1 MLRHLIAVLIVVFFG
16 VMMTSLMRR
25 HVLPT
30 LDRAGGIRLSP
41 SALAEEW
48 AGRDEWTALQV
59 GGRKVG
65 ALRTVVQAAE
75 GGRAGYDGFLKF
87 ALDGNPAPATLESAA
102 RLNERLEIEQIV
114 VQARLA
120 GTEQPALELAG
131 LVQGR
136 QLLVRLSSPTGVKYQ
151 QLELPRPI
159 TMNFAA
165 DPFMASGMLEP
176 GKTYSLDVYD
186 PLWGMQAGRLKMT
199 LAGTRRLHWRGQTF
213 ESRIVEA
220 EMGTVKSR
228 IWLDWRGDPLRREI
242 MVPLGAGGAR
252 AQEGDGAA
260 QLTVML
266 ERIDEPEEMIRHA
279 ELRTLP
285 PVPDLLPADMRGE
298 NTGEPLQSLG
308 LLPLLMK
315 GSLVGMLDRAP

>member
-1 MLRHLIAVLIVVFFG
+1 MLRHLIAILIVVFFG

-30 LDRAGGIRLSP
+30 LERGGGIRLSP

-48 AGRDEWTALQV
+48 AGRDEWTSLLV

-65 ALRTVVQAAE
+65 ALRTVVQAGE
-75 GGRAGYDGFLKF
+75 HGGYDGFLKL
-87 ALDGNPAPATLESAA
+87 ALDGSPAPGTVESAA
-102 RLNERLEIEQIV
+102 RLNDRLEIEQIV
-114 VQARLA
+114 VQVRF
-120 GTEQPALELAG
+120 GESGPPALELAG

-136 QLLVRLSSPTGVKYQ
+136 QLQMRLSSPTGVKYQ

-176 GKTYSLDVYD
+176 GKTYTLDVYD
-186 PLWGMQAGRLKMT
+186 PLWGMQAGRMKMT

-213 ESRIVEA
+213 ESKIVEA

-242 MVPLGAGGAR
+242 MVPLGAGGQR
-252 AQEGDGAA
+252 PQEGEESP
-260 QLTVML
+260 QLTVTL
-266 ERIDEPEEMIRHA
+266 ERLDEPEEMIRHA
-279 ELRTLP
+279 ALRTLP
-285 PVPDLLPADMRGE
+285 SVPDLQPADMRGE

-315 GSLVGMLDRAP
+315 GGLAGMLDRNP